1 MDEVYQIS
9 PNGEMQNVG
18 SLLQVACMNVIR
30 KTDVVPAKPTVKD
43 LIQFVDD
50 NFQQAEIP
58 VEHFFSKGF
67 YWREIVM
74 PTGMVGAGHV
84 HKHRHLNFALSGR
97 AIVTWDGQ
105 TQEIEA
111 PFIFWS
117 EPGAQ
122 KAFQVFEEMRWLT
135 RHDNPDELRDIRQI
149 EEMIF
154 ELPQSNK
161 DSGLTVDEFRM
172 TKKPLCLG

>member
-1 MDEVYQIS
+1 MDR
-9 PNGEMQNVG
+9 
-18 SLLQVACMNVIR
+18 LLSIACR
-30 KTDVVPAKPTVKD
+30 KVLTQPSVKPTVKD
-43 LIQFVDD
+43 LIKFVDE
-50 NFQQAEIP
+50 NFEQAEIP
-58 VEHFFSKGF
+58 VEHFFSEGF

-97 AIVTWDGQ
+97 AIVTCDGVV
-105 TQEIEA
+105 QEIVA

-154 ELPQSNK
+154 ELPEENIS
-161 DSGLTVDEFRM
+161 SGLSVNEFRM
-172 TKKPLCLG
+172 TKKPLQLQ